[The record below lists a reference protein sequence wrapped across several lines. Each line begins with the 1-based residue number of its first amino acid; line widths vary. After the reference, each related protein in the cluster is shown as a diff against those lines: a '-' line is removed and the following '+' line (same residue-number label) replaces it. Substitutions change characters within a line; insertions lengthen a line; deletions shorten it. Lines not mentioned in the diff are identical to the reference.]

1 MTPMTI
7 ITILLFVITF
17 SLLLFLGIKSV
28 SSLKKIK
35 PTNSLIP
42 KNRQLFIENKLKLHK
57 KVTAIFS
64 IFIIVA
70 LQFPFFFTVYE
81 TYTTFYPKHMDVVQ
95 ERMTDS
101 YIMGAIM
108 FIVSLIFITIFYL
121 MLRLMIKS
129 QISIIPQLSDQ
140 DYQNFIDYSSR
151 LNIMDK
157 AYPPLIIDDQTI
169 YVFKAGRVVEI
180 NINDIQSYS
189 VTSGVKGG
197 YHVKI
202 KHPNLKFF
210 ILSSKHSVDYLNDAI
225 YSKNSRLTRS

>member
-1 MTPMTI
+1 
-7 ITILLFVITF
+7 
-17 SLLLFLGIKSV
+17 
-28 SSLKKIK
+28 
-35 PTNSLIP
+35 
-42 KNRQLFIENKLKLHK
+42 
-57 KVTAIFS
+57 
-64 IFIIVA
+64 
-70 LQFPFFFTVYE
+70 
-81 TYTTFYPKHMDVVQ
+81 
-95 ERMTDS
+95 
-101 YIMGAIM
+101 
-108 FIVSLIFITIFYL
+108 
-121 MLRLMIKS
+121 MIKA
-129 QISIIPQLSDQ
+129 QLALIPQLSDI
-140 DYQNFIDYSSR
+140 DYKNFIDYSSR

-189 VTSGVKGG
+189 VTNGVKGG